1 MNDINPRA
9 HLERSI
15 EDIKR
20 KLIKLGKMSA
30 ESLSKSVHALKSQ
43 DGELAGSVIKMDD
56 NIDSL
61 RYEIENDC
69 LHFIARFQ
77 PLGED
82 LRAVS
87 SCMYMASDLE
97 RLGDYGNSISKTAIG
112 LADEEYIK
120 PLIDI
125 PRMFDIVEAMLEKSL
140 EAFEKNSKDLA
151 IEVFALDD
159 QVDDLETQILRELVF
174 LMIEKTSRIEQ
185 GSKLFLV
192 ARNLERAGDHV
203 TNIAERV
210 LYILTGEYV
219 SASKYR
225 RPEKKGRSEG
235 F

>member
-1 MNDINPRA
+1 
-9 HLERSI
+9 
-15 EDIKR
+15 
-20 KLIKLGKMSA
+20 
-30 ESLSKSVHALKSQ
+30 
-43 DGELAGSVIKMDD
+43 
-56 NIDSL
+56 
-61 RYEIENDC
+61 
-69 LHFIARFQ
+69 
-77 PLGED
+77 
-82 LRAVS
+82 
-87 SCMYMASDLE
+87 MYMASDLE

-225 RPEKKGRSEG
+225 RPEKSRSEG